1 MSAEPE
7 VNTKR
12 FGELVT
18 EAIADVQTLIRQSI
32 DLAVAELKESGKRAL
47 FASIYVVAALGL
59 LSIAG
64 LLLIISVA
72 FGFVALGV
80 PAWLAFILDA
90 LIFIIAA
97 GVLLLLAKK
106 NGEKIKAPT
115 AAADAAEKSINQ
127 VTETLARYN
136 QSAE

>member
-32 DLAVAELKESGKRAL
+32 NLAVAELKESGKRAL
-47 FASIYVVAALGL
+47 FASLYVVAALGL

-90 LIFIIAA
+90 LIFIVAA

-106 NGEKIKAPT
+106 NGQKVKAPT

>member
-1 MSAEPE
+1 MSPEPE

-32 DLAVAELKESGKRAL
+32 DLAVVELKESSKRAL
-47 FASIYVVAALGL
+47 YASLYVVVALGL

-72 FGFVALGV
+72 FGLVALGV

-90 LIFIIAA
+90 LIFMLAA
-97 GVLLLLAKK
+97 GVCLLLAKR
-106 NGEKIKAPT
+106 NGQKVKAPT
-115 AAADAAEKSINQ
+115 AAADAAEKSINH

-136 QSAE
+136 QPAE

>member
-18 EAIADVQTLIRQSI
+18 EAIADVQTLVRQSI

-127 VTETLARYN
+127 VTETLSRYN

>member
-1 MSAEPE
+1 MSPEPE
-7 VNTKR
+7 VNAKR

-18 EAIADVQTLIRQSI
+18 EAVADVQTLIRQSI
-32 DLAVAELKESGKRAL
+32 DLAVAELKESSKRAL
-47 FASIYVVAALGL
+47 YASLYVVAALGL

-64 LLLIISVA
+64 LLIIISVA
-72 FGFVALGV
+72 FAFVALGV
-80 PAWLAFILDA
+80 PSWLAFILDA
-90 LIFIIAA
+90 LLFIAAA
-97 GVLLLLAKK
+97 GVLLLLAKR
-106 NGEKIKAPT
+106 NGQKVKAPT

>member
-1 MSAEPE
+1 MTSEPE
-7 VNTKR
+7 VTEKR

-18 EAIADVQTLIRQSI
+18 EAIADVQRLIRQSI

-47 FASIYVVAALGL
+47 FASIYVIAALGL

-64 LLLIISVA
+64 LLLIIAVA

-90 LIFIIAA
+90 LIFVSVAV
-97 GVLLLLAKK
+97 VLLLLAKR
-106 NGEKIKAPT
+106 NGQKVKAPT

-127 VTETLARYN
+127 VTETLTRYN
-136 QSAE
+136 QPTE